1 MNNIPVEAQ
10 FMEAFGAVSSLTMGL
25 SSLTSAFKTLASGDG
40 SFESILGAITSL
52 AIGVPML
59 ITGFNQLRNTT
70 LLTNLAQKAFKISV
84 TEEMKAEAAATLV
97 KEHKNLVEK
106 AGIVLSGAELTAEE
120 IQILAENKHT
130 AAIYKQILA
139 EKLKQAI
146 VKKTTPL
153 LLAAAV
159 VTTALVASIKGLI
172 NWYNK
177 DKNAAIEAAKSA
189 ENLANAY
196 SDVK

>member
-1 MNNIPVEAQ
+1 
-10 FMEAFGAVSSLTMGL
+10 MEAFGAVSSLTMGV

-52 AIGVPML
+52 GIGVPML
-59 ITGFNQLRNTT
+59 ITGFNQLRNAT
-70 LLTNLAQKAFKISV
+70 LLTNLVQKAFSASV
-84 TEEMKAEAAATLV
+84 IEGIKAEAAATLV

-106 AGIVLSGAELTAEE
+106 AGIVLSGAELTAKER
-120 IQILAENKHT
+120 QILEENEHT

-139 EKLKQAI
+139 EKLKQAT
-146 VKKTTPL
+146 VKKTTL
-153 LLAAAV
+153 LLLVAAAV
-159 VTTALVASIKGLI
+159 ITVLVTSIKGLI